1 MKMPVIG
8 LCHGG
13 NANGVVIDFSKGM
26 IVVSQMSRR
35 LGLQRDDLGKVFI
48 HLHRSV
54 ILGDGRL
61 VRDSP
66 LADFMG
72 LAENHQ
78 AGSMGPPAEGETS
91 SIEIF

>member
-1 MKMPVIG
+1 MTSG
-8 LCHGG
+8 RC
-13 NANGVVIDFSKGM
+13 S
-26 IVVSQMSRR
+26 
-35 LGLQRDDLGKVFI
+35 FI
-48 HLHRSV
+48 CILFNLRGA

-66 LADFMG
+66 FADFMG